1 VGGVFDVGG
10 KEVHLKITVIL
21 CTYNRCQTLANAL
34 ESVALTKFSDPVEW
48 EVLVVDNN
56 SKDQTRVV
64 VEDYCRRYPGRFRYL
79 FEGQQGKSYAL
90 NAGIRASDGDVIAFM
105 DDDVTVD
112 PMWLQNLTA
121 PLQNGD
127 WAGAGGRT
135 LPAQP
140 YSLPRWLT
148 IEGPYEMGGIVAAVF
163 DLGDRPGEL
172 DRPPYG
178 TNMAFQR
185 KMFDRYGLFRTDL
198 GPRPGS
204 EIRNEDT
211 DFGRRLMSA
220 GERLR
225 YEPSAIVYHPVL
237 EGRLKKDYLLKW
249 RFDMGRAAIWE
260 VGKRPDVLGLPRFYF
275 SIPNGILGLVPKILS
290 WMLAFNPQRRF
301 YLKTSVWYFAGQ
313 IVEIYRRSRSKETGS
328 DAAVAS

>member
-1 VGGVFDVGG
+1 M
-10 KEVHLKITVIL
+10 KITVIL

-34 ESVALTKFSDPVEW
+34 DSVALTKFSDPVEW

-56 SKDQTRVV
+56 SNDQTRDV
-64 VEDYCRRYPGRFRYL
+64 VEDYCRRYPSRFRYL
-79 FEGQQGKSYAL
+79 FEGQQGKSCAL

-127 WAGAGGRT
+127 WAGVGGRT

-140 YSLPRWLT
+140 YSLPRWLAM
-148 IEGPYEMGGIVAAVF
+148 EGPYEMGGIVAAVF
-163 DLGDRPGEL
+163 DLGDKPGKL
-172 DRPPYG
+172 DRPPFG
-178 TNMAFQR
+178 TNMAFQK

-237 EGRLKKDYLLKW
+237 EHRIQKGYLLAW
-249 RFDMGRAAIWE
+249 WFDYGRARVREWERGPDIW
-260 VGKRPDVLGLPRFYF
+260 GISRRCFTFFKLIGTVLPV
-275 SIPNGILGLVPKILS
+275 STLG
-290 WMLAFNPQRRF
+290 WMAAWNPQRRF
-301 YLKTSVWYFAGQ
+301 YRKCWVWVTTGQ
-313 IVEIYRRSRSKETGS
+313 ILEIYRQWR
-328 DAAVAS
+328 DAKGQANKSTPEIDIG